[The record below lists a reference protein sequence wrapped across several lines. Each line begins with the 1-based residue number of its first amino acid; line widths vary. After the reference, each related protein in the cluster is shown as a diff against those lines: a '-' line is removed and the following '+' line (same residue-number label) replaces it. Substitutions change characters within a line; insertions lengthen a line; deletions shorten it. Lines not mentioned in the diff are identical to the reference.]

1 MRTEFLLKVA
11 LGAPVAELA
20 RAQLEAFAPAFA
32 GIRQSAN
39 ADKADV
45 VARWRFESAEAIRR
59 FLVALAQTSAAR

>member
-11 LGAPVAELA
+11 LGAPTGDLA
-20 RAQLEAFAPAFA
+20 RAQLDEFAPAFA
-32 GIRQSAN
+32 GIRQAAN

-59 FLVALAQTSAAR
+59 FLQSLARA